1 MPQFMTTKM
10 SVAMEGYGFH
20 IKDFK
25 SCKAHDAFC
34 TLTFGENGAG
44 SILFHGLSASTL
56 KHMIAT
62 ADVEIVE
69 ALD

>member
-1 MPQFMTTKM
+1 MEKYIATKI
-10 SVAMEGYGFH
+10 SVSMEGAGFN
-20 IKDFK
+20 ISDFK
-25 SCKAHDAFC
+25 ACKAHNAFC

-62 ADVEIVE
+62 ADVEVVE
-69 ALD
+69 AKD